1 MGRTNVVAAVLL
13 TRRTVLAGL
22 AASALPGIATAQAQ
36 EVRWSSGSEKPRFV
50 PPAGATDC
58 HFHTYDKTFPVA
70 KGATLLPDD
79 ALPDDYRAL
88 QRRIGTTRGV
98 IIQPSTYGTDNRL
111 QIASRQALGAEN
123 FRVIAVVAE
132 DISVAELRRLDE
144 QGVRGVRFNLGF
156 PGVLTVNS
164 LPTLAPRLADLG
176 WHCQINM
183 RPKQIED
190 NADLLA
196 SLPGRLVFDHLAQVP
211 QPAGLESAPYN
222 IIRGLLDR
230 GRTWVK
236 LSGPYVSSKQGEPD
250 YADAGAVAAAYV
262 KAAPERMVWGSD
274 WPHPSEPKE
283 HKPDD
288 ARLFDLFAQCA
299 GDDVAFKR
307 ILVDNPA
314 ELYGFPK
321 VAP

>member
-1 MGRTNVVAAVLL
+1 MAAAAL

-22 AASALPGIATAQAQ
+22 GASILSGNAQAQ

-58 HFHTYDKTFPVA
+58 HFHTYDKNYPVM
-70 KGATLLPDD
+70 KGATLLPED

-98 IIQPSTYGTDNRL
+98 LIQPSTYGTDNRL
-111 QIASRQALGAEN
+111 QIASRQALGADN
-123 FRVIAVVAE
+123 FRVVAVVAE
-132 DISVAELRRLDE
+132 DISDADLRQLDE

-156 PGVLTVNS
+156 PGVLTVES
-164 LPTLAPRLADLG
+164 LKPLAPRLADLG

-190 NADLLA
+190 HADLLA
-196 SLPGRLVFDHLAQVP
+196 ALPGRLVFDHLAQVP
-211 QPAGLESAPYN
+211 QPAGVESVPYKV
-222 IIRGLLDR
+222 IRGLLDR
-230 GRTWVK
+230 RKTWVK
-236 LSGPYVSSKQGEPD
+236 LSGPYVSSKHGAPD

-274 WPHPSEPKE
+274 WPHPSERDN
-283 HKPDD
+283 KPDD
-288 ARLFDLFAQCA
+288 ARLFDLFAQWA
-299 GDDVAFKR
+299 ASDVAFKR

-321 VAP
+321 VVAQ

>member
-1 MGRTNVVAAVLL
+1 MGGTNVVTVASL
-13 TRRTVLAGL
+13 TRRAVLAGL
-22 AASALPGIATAQAQ
+22 AASALPGIATVQAQ
-36 EVRWSSGSEKPRFV
+36 DVRWSSGSEKPRFV

-58 HFHTYDKTFPVA
+58 HFHTYDKNYPIA

-132 DISVAELRRLDE
+132 DVSDAELRRLDE

-164 LPTLAPRLADLG
+164 LKPLAPRLAELG

-183 RPKQIED
+183 RPQQIED

-211 QPAGLESAPYN
+211 QPAGLESAPYK

-236 LSGPYVSSKQGEPD
+236 LSGPYVSSKLGAPD

-274 WPHPSEPKE
+274 WPHPSERD

-288 ARLFDLFAQCA
+288 ARLFDLFARCA
-299 GDDVAFKR
+299 GDDGAFKR
-307 ILVDNPA
+307 ILVHNPA

>member
-1 MGRTNVVAAVLL
+1 VASASL

-22 AASALPGIATAQAQ
+22 AASAVRPVSTAQAQ
-36 EVRWSSGSEKPRFV
+36 QVRWSGGSEKPRFV
-50 PPAGATDC
+50 APLGATDC
-58 HFHTYDKTFPVA
+58 HFHTYDKSYPVM

-88 QRRIGTTRGV
+88 QRRVGTTRGV

-111 QIASRQALGAEN
+111 QIASRQALGPEN
-123 FRVIAVVAE
+123 FRVVAVVAE
-132 DISVAELRRLDE
+132 DVSDADLRRLDE

-156 PGVLTVNS
+156 PGVLTVDS
-164 LPTLAPRLADLG
+164 LKLLAPRLNDLG

-196 SLPGRLVFDHLAQVP
+196 SLRGRLVFDHLAQVP
-211 QPAGLESAPYN
+211 QPAGLESAPYK

-230 GRTWVK
+230 GSTWVK
-236 LSGPYVSSKQGEPD
+236 LSGPYVSSKQGAPD
-250 YADAGAVAAAYV
+250 YADAGAIAAAYV
-262 KAAPERMVWGSD
+262 KAAPGRMVWGSD
-274 WPHPSEPKE
+274 WPHPSEKDQ
-283 HKPDD
+283 KPDD
-288 ARLFDLFAQCA
+288 AHLLDLFAEWA
-299 GDDVAFKR
+299 GDAAAFKR

-314 ELYGFPK
+314 ELYGFPR
-321 VAP
+321 VAQ

>member
-1 MGRTNVVAAVLL
+1 MASTSL

-22 AASALPGIATAQAQ
+22 AASALPRPATAQ
-36 EVRWSSGSEKPRFV
+36 EVRWSSGSAKPRFV
-50 PPAGATDC
+50 PPPGATDC
-58 HFHTYDKTFPVA
+58 HFHTYDKTYPAA
-70 KGATLLPDD
+70 KGATLLPED

-123 FRVIAVVAE
+123 FRVVAVVAE
-132 DISVAELRRLDE
+132 DISETDLRRLDE

-156 PGVLTVNS
+156 PGPLTVDS
-164 LPTLAPRLADLG
+164 LKSLAPKLADLG

-196 SLPGRLVFDHLAQVP
+196 SLPGRLVFDHLAQIP
-211 QPAGLESAPYN
+211 QPAGLESAPYR
-222 IIRGLLDR
+222 IIRGLLD
-230 GRTWVK
+230 GGKTWVK
-236 LSGPYVSSKQGEPD
+236 LSGPYVSSKQGAPD

-262 KAAPERMVWGSD
+262 KAVPERMVWGSD
-274 WPHPSEPKE
+274 WPHPSEKDS
-283 HKPDD
+283 KPDD
-288 ARLFDLFAQCA
+288 AHMLDLFAGWA
-299 GDDVAFKR
+299 GEAVFKR

-314 ELYGFPK
+314 ELYGFPRI
-321 VAP
+321 AP

>member
-1 MGRTNVVAAVLL
+1 MAAASL

-22 AASALPGIATAQAQ
+22 GASAFSCSSTAQAQ

-50 PPAGATDC
+50 PPAGAADC
-58 HFHTYDKTFPVA
+58 HFHTYDKTYPVM
-70 KGATLLPDD
+70 KGATLLPED

-98 IIQPSTYGTDNRL
+98 IVQLSTYGTDNRL
-111 QIASRQALGAEN
+111 QIASRQALGPEN
-123 FRVIAVVAE
+123 FRVVAVVPE
-132 DISVAELRRLDE
+132 DISDANLRRLDE

-156 PGVLTVNS
+156 PGVLTVES
-164 LPTLAPRLADLG
+164 LKPLAPRLADLG

-190 NADLLA
+190 HADLLA
-196 SLPGRLVFDHLAQVP
+196 SLPGRLVFDHLAQAP
-211 QPAGLESAPYN
+211 QPAGVESAPYR

-230 GRTWVK
+230 GETWVK
-236 LSGPYVSSKQGEPD
+236 LSGPYVSSKQGPPG

-274 WPHPSEPKE
+274 WPHPSERDN
-283 HKPDD
+283 KPDD
-288 ARLFDLFAQCA
+288 AYVFDLFAEWA
-299 GDDVAFKR
+299 GSEAFKR

-314 ELYGFPK
+314 ELYGFPR
-321 VAP
+321 ATP